1 MGEILG
7 IVIVAITSLVGI
19 FDKLQAPWFLGAYL
33 NILISWDNLG
43 GVTIGT
49 QNWNKR

>member
-7 IVIVAITSLVGI
+7 IVIVAITSLVVI
-19 FDKLQAPWFLGAYL
+19 FDKLQARWFLRAFL

-43 GVTIGT
+43 NVTIGT
-49 QNWNKR
+49 KLK

>member
-19 FDKLQAPWFLGAYL
+19 FDKLQARWFLRAFL
-33 NILISWDNLG
+33 NILISWDNLWI
-43 GVTIGT
+43 VAIVS
-49 QNWNKR
+49 KLK

>member
-19 FDKLQAPWFLGAYL
+19 FDKLQARWFLRAFL
-33 NILISWDNLG
+33 NMLISWDNLRI
-43 GVTIGT
+43 VAIV
-49 QNWNKR
+49 NKLK